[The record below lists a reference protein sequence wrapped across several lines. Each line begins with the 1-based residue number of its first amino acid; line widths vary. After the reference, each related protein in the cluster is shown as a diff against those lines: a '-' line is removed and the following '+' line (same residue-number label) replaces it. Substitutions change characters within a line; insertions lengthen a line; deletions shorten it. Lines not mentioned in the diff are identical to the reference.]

1 MNDGNRKMPV
11 AKGNRLIWR
20 EIPYYADLHLD
31 LLATKQFS
39 RTILSMN
46 NRQSKLGLTCTWIG
60 KRKELR
66 LEPLAR
72 INEGIKKE
80 SEGKLKGILGYT
92 DEEVVSSD
100 FITDPRSSIY
110 DARAGIELNS
120 RFFKLI
126 SWYDNEWG
134 YSNRVV
140 DLVRYLG
147 QKDGLL

>member
-72 INEGIKKE
+72 INEGAVLSGVRFCNVE
-80 SEGKLKGILGYT
+80 RPEM
-92 DEEVVSSD
+92 
-100 FITDPRSSIY
+100 F
-110 DARAGIELNS
+110 DAHQGIERWHKERIGTVEMHLRNI
-120 RFFKLI
+120 RAVRTPFMTKR
-126 SWYDNEWG
+126 G
-134 YSNRVV
+134 
-140 DLVRYLG
+140 LVWAR
-147 QKDGLL
+147 